1 MAKFKV
7 YELAKELNKSSKE
20 VVAFLQE
27 KGIEVKAAQSSVD
40 DAAAE
45 LVKKHFGGQSEV
57 KTVEEP
63 KAEMQ
68 KSDAVKKDTLAT
80 EKSTADE
87 GKAEEQP
94 KKKKNIIFVSNPQNS
109 KMPGGQKN
117 AVKNN
122 NQKTNNKPNNNKP
135 NNNKPVQESKPTPK
149 PIQLGPNQ
157 MINKS
162 TGKVMEML
170 PPKKPEIVEEVK
182 EVKQPIRVVK
192 RFETAKGL
200 PGLEEETVE
209 NEND

>member
-80 EKSTADE
+80 EKSTA
-87 GKAEEQP
+87 
-94 KKKKNIIFVSNPQNS
+94 
-109 KMPGGQKN
+109 
-117 AVKNN
+117 
-122 NQKTNNKPNNNKP
+122 
-135 NNNKPVQESKPTPK
+135 
-149 PIQLGPNQ
+149 
-157 MINKS
+157 
-162 TGKVMEML
+162 
-170 PPKKPEIVEEVK
+170 PPAASATSRWLYIWMTRRGISSVFPDSLSMRQTLIASS
-182 EVKQPIRVVK
+182 RW
-192 RFETAKGL
+192 
-200 PGLEEETVE
+200 
-209 NEND
+209 